1 MMNATTADGRFAEVA
16 GAFAD
21 RTRARMLTSLLD
33 GRERTATD
41 LASFGQVAASTAS
54 SHLARL
60 EASGL
65 IVCLPRG
72 KHRYYRLAGELV
84 AAAVES
90 LFRLSGEPHPPAIR
104 VPNRLRQAR
113 TCYDHAA
120 GELGVAL
127 HDRLRELQWIVPDG
141 VAYEVTALGAEAFQ
155 DWRIDCEALRVHRRA
170 FARPCLDWSER
181 RAHVAGALG
190 AAILGRMLAVQW
202 VERELDSRALTITTR
217 GVQELS
223 ALGVRLGATPARSRR
238 ARQLVDP
245 QAQAQSQSAT

>member
-1 MMNATTADGRFAEVA
+1 MVNAAAADGRFAEVA

-21 RTRARMLTSLLD
+21 RTRARMLSSLLD

-41 LASFGQVAASTAS
+41 LASLGQVTASTAS

-65 IVCLPRG
+65 IVCVPRG
-72 KHRYYRLAGELV
+72 KRRYYRLAGELV
-84 AAAVES
+84 AAAIES
-90 LFRLSGEPHPPAIR
+90 LLRLSGEPHPQVIR
-104 VPNRLRQAR
+104 VPNRLRHAR

-127 HDRLRELQWIVPDG
+127 HDRLRELEWIVPDG
-141 VAYEVTALGAEAFQ
+141 VAYEVTALGAEGLRE
-155 DWRIDCEALRVHRRA
+155 WRIDCDALRGHRRA

-190 AAILGRMLAVQW
+190 AALLGRMLAVEW
-202 VERELDSRALTITTR
+202 VERELDSRALTITPR
-217 GVQELS
+217 GVQQLS
-223 ALGVRLGATPARSRR
+223 ALGLRLWGDSGTVPEGSPAR
-238 ARQLVDP
+238 
-245 QAQAQSQSAT
+245 